1 MCRVHCA
8 PLRVLCVR
16 PLVRT
21 RGWHGQCLAPGLAC
35 AAGCGCAFPG
45 WDASHPQS
53 VDFPCVPR
61 LRVPVL
67 FSGRKEGRTDR
78 RTDGGTVES
87 ARCGP
92 ASEVQAGSGF
102 QKLDRPG
109 PRRRASRARGSHGWV
124 GWWECW
130 SKNRRGDEGRGGAG
144 EMSVRPRLALT
155 VWAPCSIR
163 VQEVVGRQR
172 GVGGA
177 CGRGSGRAEG
187 RVVVQACVRVR
198 FLVCGA
204 VRCGAVVCVCVQGS
218 GLVWARS
225 RAGGGGGGVA
235 AGGGRRAAG
244 GERWLAAAGSWGLS
258 ERPPSSTAIP
268 P

>member
-21 RGWHGQCLAPGLAC
+21 RGWHGQCLSPGLAC

-109 PRRRASRARGSHGWV
+109 PRRASRARGSHGWV

-177 CGRGSGRAEG
+177 
-187 RVVVQACVRVR
+187 
-198 FLVCGA
+198 L
-204 VRCGAVVCVCVQGS
+204 
-218 GLVWARS
+218 
-225 RAGGGGGGVA
+225 AG
-235 AGGGRRAAG
+235 
-244 GERWLAAAGSWGLS
+244 
-258 ERPPSSTAIP
+258 IHI
-268 P
+268 